1 MAGRPLGP
9 RRNERSRP
17 GTHSGLGET
26 TRRSRG
32 TAFCAAV
39 TTADRPRQSRR
50 RRGCVSDG
58 REPGRRGTTLMPLG
72 HTLRPPPGFPPRA
85 KIRYGSFYFQIK
97 TFDRDREVV
106 RGKISARWSVGNSRG
121 GYTQMFDKIN
131 SSEIVRSTSSCT
143 IHVFNE
149 EDSNSIIRK
158 TVQRTNILLL
168 LLYLLKKGDA

>member
-1 MAGRPLGP
+1 MRRQIFGDPKEGRL
-9 RRNERSRP
+9 
-17 GTHSGLGET
+17 
-26 TRRSRG
+26 RG
-32 TAFCAAV
+32 
-39 TTADRPRQSRR
+39 
-50 RRGCVSDG
+50 G
-58 REPGRRGTTLMPLG
+58 
-72 HTLRPPPGFPPRA
+72 RA

-158 TVQRTNILLL
+158 TVQRTHIRLHVVSHPLQVL
-168 LLYLLKKGDA
+168 VQRCPVFYLLGKLTSRRRERPVRDSPARERQSRGIC